1 MKYKRKMEY
10 TQIFKLKDMLD
21 KEGIKYE
28 YKEIKYIAGMSYYIV
43 IRRNNHTLCSAIQGP
58 YSYGSEYDLL
68 EIMGLLTKEEE
79 AIDEVAGGLT
89 AEEVFK
95 RIKAEVK
102 P

>member
-1 MKYKRKMEY
+1 MEY

-28 YKEIKYIAGMSYYIV
+28 SKEVDYIAGTSYHII
-43 IRRNNHTLCSAIQGP
+43 IRRNNHMLCSIIQGP
-58 YSYGSEYDLL
+58 YSYGNEYDLL

-79 AIDEVAGGLT
+79 ATDDVAGGLT

-95 RIKAEVK
+95 RIKAEMK